1 MEPLT
6 SIAQNGVHT
15 ILPNALQAGTDGYT
29 GEAAER
35 LARFERFA
43 RDIAGGQQNLAQK
56 LELLR
61 NTGKKNSAQ
70 FKELLGKKLTNGAIL
85 ALLKTYGLE

>member
-1 MEPLT
+1 MEPVTYL
-6 SIAQNGVHT
+6 
-15 ILPNALQAGTDGYT
+15 LPDGTPAIRPTALQPSADGYT

-43 RDIAGGQQNLAQK
+43 ADIAADQQNLAQR
-56 LELLR
+56 LEQLR
-61 NTGKKNSAQ
+61 AAGKKNSAQ
-70 FKELLGKKLTNGAIL
+70 FRESLGKKLTNGAIL